1 MRCRVLSFWCL
12 RIQNELTSVYKTN
25 VLVKLLRQVKMVN
38 FYSGNSSNP
47 FFNYL
52 VSLIFLGILLFLLAF
67 ISKRKHLL
75 ATLLRLEGLIL
86 MIFALLYYSSTELVS
101 FQGFMLVFLTVAAC
115 EGALGLSLLVVMVR
129 NHGGDRFNSF
139 NFLQC

>member
-1 MRCRVLSFWCL
+1 
-12 RIQNELTSVYKTN
+12 
-25 VLVKLLRQVKMVN
+25 MVN
-38 FYSGNSSNP
+38 SYLNNSSNL
-47 FFNYL
+47 FSNYL

-86 MIFALLYYSSTELVS
+86 IMFALLYYNSIELVS
-101 FQGFMLVFLTVAAC
+101 FQGFVLVFLTVAAC
-115 EGALGLSLLVVMVR
+115 EGALGLSLLVLMVR